1 MGAPEYTF
9 HNQQQHDQEKWTRG
23 IPTTLRSL
31 TEETWKHLRHR
42 KRRLESG
49 MRVSFT
55 NLKIVKPSTQI
66 LAKFKM
72 HQHQRE
78 YQKNKN
84 SPNTTTTTTST
95 VDRVPLGLSR
105 ECCQPPKKISS
116 YEVNRIL
123 IIFTIFMITL

>member
-1 MGAPEYTF
+1 MGTVYCWPAPEYTF
-9 HNQQQHDQEKWTRG
+9 HNQQQQHDQEKWTRG

-42 KRRLESG
+42 IQRLESG
-49 MRVSFT
+49 MRVSFS

-78 YQKNKN
+78 YQKIRIV
-84 SPNTTTTTTST
+84 PIQQQQVRWIECPST
-95 VDRVPLGLSR
+95 
-105 ECCQPPKKISS
+105 
-116 YEVNRIL
+116 
-123 IIFTIFMITL
+123 